1 MRNIYKYDI
10 VLFILQIPRSEE
22 GWREVA
28 NGFCLKWNF
37 PHCIGALDGKHVQIE
52 APENSG
58 SVYYNY
64 HGTFSIVLMAIADA
78 DYRIIYADVGC
89 QGRISDGG
97 VFANTTF
104 YNKLIN
110 NELKLPKPTCLS
122 EKIQSQVTPFVLVA
136 DDAFSLNTNLMKPF
150 PGPYPKGS
158 QERAFNYR
166 LSRARRIIENV
177 FGLLATV
184 FRVFRK
190 PIPLHPKKVE
200 SVVLACIYLHNFL
213 RRNAQSVRMYTPPGT
228 FDSED
233 LDTGSI
239 TPGSWRAETEG
250 SLLDLQRIPRN
261 ASQEAKEIRKEFAK
275 YFISEEGKVPWQDRF
290 A

>member
-1 MRNIYKYDI
+1 
-10 VLFILQIPRSEE
+10 
-22 GWREVA
+22 
-28 NGFCLKWNF
+28 
-37 PHCIGALDGKHVQIE
+37 
-52 APENSG
+52 
-58 SVYYNY
+58 
-64 HGTFSIVLMAIADA
+64 
-78 DYRIIYADVGC
+78 
-89 QGRISDGG
+89 
-97 VFANTTF
+97 
-104 YNKLIN
+104 
-110 NELKLPKPTCLS
+110 
-122 EKIQSQVTPFVLVA
+122 
-136 DDAFSLNTNLMKPF
+136 MKPF

-200 SVVLACIYLHNFL
+200 SVVLACISLHNFL
-213 RRNAQSVRMYTPPGT
+213 RRNAQSVLMYTPPGT

-261 ASQEAKEIRKEFAK
+261 ASQEAKEIRKEFANF
-275 YFISEEGKVPWQDRF
+275 FISEEGKVPWQERF

>member
-1 MRNIYKYDI
+1 
-10 VLFILQIPRSEE
+10 
-22 GWREVA
+22 
-28 NGFCLKWNF
+28 
-37 PHCIGALDGKHVQIE
+37 
-52 APENSG
+52 
-58 SVYYNY
+58 
-64 HGTFSIVLMAIADA
+64 
-78 DYRIIYADVGC
+78 
-89 QGRISDGG
+89 
-97 VFANTTF
+97 
-104 YNKLIN
+104 
-110 NELKLPKPTCLS
+110 
-122 EKIQSQVTPFVLVA
+122 
-136 DDAFSLNTNLMKPF
+136 MKPF

-200 SVVLACIYLHNFL
+200 SVVLACISLHNFL

-275 YFISEEGKVPWQDRF
+275 FFISEEGKVPWQERF